1 MSTTRRRKAEGG
13 KRKAEGGRRTDAS
26 PSQLSTL
33 NSQLSDD
40 RRRSAWKQRMREV
53 ERGMTLGFRRDCTF
67 FVHFFVSS
75 VVVAAGLVMGLSL
88 VEWGMLVLSL
98 TIVLTAEMFQ
108 QVLKTILDG
117 LGHHFPDSAR
127 RAERIGG
134 AGVFVAFVGTIIT
147 LSIIFTERLMV
158 LFSG

>member
-1 MSTTRRRKAEGG
+1 MSTNAPAKQTA
-13 KRKAEGGRRTDAS
+13 
-26 PSQLSTL
+26 PSRPA
-33 NSQLSDD
+33 NSDD
-40 RRRSAWKQRMREV
+40 RRRSAWKQRMRDV

-75 VVVAAGLVMGLSL
+75 VVVAAGLVMGLGL
-88 VEWGMLVLSL
+88 VQWGMLVLSL

-108 QVLKTILDG
+108 QVLKTILES

-147 LSIIFTERLMV
+147 LSIIFTERLMA
-158 LFSG
+158 LFGA